1 MNYYKP
7 NYALDLDSP
16 FARDGDEKLIRRNYW
31 LDLSDDSIVM
41 LFNNG
46 IGQNLTNEEKKN
58 HLIDIKRQHLI
69 EKICIQEVI
78 PSDN

>member
-58 HLIDIKRQHLI
+58 HLIDIKRHHLI

-78 PSDN
+78 PPDN

>member
-16 FARDGDEKLIRRNYW
+16 FARDGNEKLIRRNYC

-58 HLIDIKRQHLI
+58 HLIDIKRHHLI

-78 PSDN
+78 PPDN

>member
-58 HLIDIKRQHLI
+58 HLIDIKRHHLI